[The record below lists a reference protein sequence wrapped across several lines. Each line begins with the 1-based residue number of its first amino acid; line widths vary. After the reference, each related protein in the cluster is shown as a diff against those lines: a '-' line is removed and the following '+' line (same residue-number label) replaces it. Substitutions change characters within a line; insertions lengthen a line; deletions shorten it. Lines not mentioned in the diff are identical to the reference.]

1 MNGIGVKPIV
11 FRHGGKAKKMWKI
24 PIISRNK
31 GSEPTGDPLCDLRS
45 LPVYYMGEWSQLGLV
60 VESLKEAV
68 EILEQNGYE
77 VEGGNA
83 EPRAEVFLSGPEG
96 LREVVELL
104 KNTESSLRSEM

>member
-1 MNGIGVKPIV
+1 
-11 FRHGGKAKKMWKI
+11 MWKI
-24 PIISRNK
+24 PIISHDK
-31 GSEPTGDPLCDLRS
+31 EHGQTGDPLCDLRS
-45 LPVYYMGEWSQLGLV
+45 LPVCYMAEWSQLGLV

-83 EPRAEVFLSGPEG
+83 DPRAEVFLSGPEG

-104 KNTESSLRSEM
+104 EEYGLPSEVGDVIDTIYRG